1 MKSTGGQGI
10 VLLQKLYPRL
20 RLAILS
26 QVSRQEFE
34 VVVHISPPQTPSR
47 KTTVQD
53 KHYKVGPSFK
63 NIFSLSLSVCSR
75 HCF

>member
-1 MKSTGGQGI
+1 MKSTGGRGI
-10 VLLQKLYPRL
+10 VLLQKLYPQL

-34 VVVHISPPQTPSR
+34 EVHISPPQTPSW

-53 KHYKVGPSFK
+53 KHYKVGPF
-63 NIFSLSLSVCSR
+63 R
-75 HCF
+75 